1 MCLLFIVMAT
11 VRETEGETRQSDIVV
26 NGTYD
31 ETSVKPM
38 PVEDPQEVRFSML
51 EFILTLYL
59 LLCVGQ

>member
-11 VRETEGETRQSDIVV
+11 VRKTGGETRQSDIVV

-38 PVEDPQEVRFSML
+38 PDEDPQKVRFSRL
-51 EFILTLYL
+51 EFILTLYY
-59 LLCVGQ
+59 V